1 MLAAHAF
8 AIDSGEGLEGRIAEF
23 ARFLIRG
30 DRSPAT
36 VRTYQWGL
44 DDLCDFLRSRG
55 IHDWQQI
62 ARADLELWQDRLI
75 AAHMRPRSRSLA
87 TTAARQFFKWA
98 ADHDYCDNR
107 LKDWLAT
114 VRVKPLKPKPL
125 PSADLAQLIRYYSP
139 TPPRG
144 PEQVLELRNR
154 AMFFVFTATGA
165 RVSEGLQLPRNGY
178 ERVTVRQKG
187 GTEKLLTIPAGVQVV
202 VREYLAARQDRGLQ
216 MFVTWP
222 AGRLMSPAG
231 VRQVWQRVSLRL
243 GITPFTTHQLRHT
256 FATELLAKGVDPVT
270 VADLMGHHGMASIKG
285 YMEVRPET
293 RGQAMRAIEEVLQAV
308 QAIPVDPRAT
318 QFVKSGSLSK
328 SKRRGRPRFRIV
340 P

>member
-1 MLAAHAF
+1 MPAAQAL
-8 AIDSGEGLEGRIAEF
+8 AIDSGAEGLEGQIAEF
-23 ARFLIRG
+23 GRFLIRE

-36 VRTYQWGL
+36 VRTYRWGL

-55 IHDWQQI
+55 VTDWQHI

-114 VRVKPLKPKPL
+114 VRVHPLRPKPL
-125 PSADLAQLIRYYSP
+125 PSADLALLIRHYGP
-139 TPPRG
+139 TPG
-144 PEQVLELRNR
+144 KGHVLELRDR
-154 AMFFVFTATGA
+154 ALFFVFVATGA

-187 GTEKLLTIPAGVQVV
+187 GTEKLLTIPAGVQAI

-216 MFVTWP
+216 LFVTDP
-222 AGRLMSPAG
+222 GGRPMSPAG

-243 GITPFTTHQLRHT
+243 GIIPFTTHQLRHT

-270 VADLMGHHGMASIKG
+270 VAELMGHHGMASIKG

-293 RGQAMRAIEEVLQAV
+293 RSQAMRAIEEVLQTPLPAV
-308 QAIPVDPRAT
+308 PVDPRAA
-318 QFVKSGSLSK
+318 QFVKSSSLGK